1 MLFDWLQTQHPPLA
15 EDFPFSRPEPGEL
28 NRVSIE
34 KWKEMLEWVALRVN
48 DSGFPFQIANTVK
61 PANMGLLGY
70 IASCSAN
77 LGEAFLRLKQFD
89 TLIYAVNKMFI
100 EHRSGALALCWGK
113 EKFRPGHWA
122 DSLAVAVLLAY
133 SRQLTDIEINPLEV
147 RFINPTP
154 VNKEEFES
162 YFACPVVFG
171 AEQTEVLLEPEV
183 LLLPMRAP
191 DAVLQRILD
200 EQANRLLQQMR
211 QQERGLGRFVSV
223 LGESIAAGLPTLAE
237 VARRMN
243 TSERTL
249 QRQLKEKGTSFRDEL
264 EKARTEIARN
274 LLQEGELS
282 LVDIASYLAYGD
294 QAAFSNAFKRNT
306 GQTPARYRKSVDQ
319 KASSRL

>member
-1 MLFDWLQTQHPPLA
+1 MLFDWLQKEHSQLS
-15 EDFPFSRPEPGEL
+15 DSFPFSRPESGEL

-34 KWKEMLEWVALRVN
+34 QWKEMLEWVAQRVN
-48 DSGFPFQIANTVK
+48 DSGFPFQIASTVK

-89 TLIYAVNKMFI
+89 TLIYAVNQMYI

-133 SRQLTDIEINPLEV
+133 SRQLTDIAINPLEV
-147 RFINPTP
+147 RFINPVP
-154 VNKEEFES
+154 ANKDEFES
-162 YFACPVVFG
+162 YFSCPVVFD
-171 AEQTEVLLEPEV
+171 AEQTEVLLKPEV
-183 LLLPMRAP
+183 LMLPMRAP
-191 DAVLQRILD
+191 DAVLQKILD
-200 EQANRLLQQMR
+200 GQASKLLHQM
-211 QQERGLGRFVSV
+211 QQEESGVGRFVGV
-223 LGESIAAGLPTLAE
+223 LGESIAAGVPTLAE

-274 LLQEGELS
+274 LLREGELS

-306 GQTPARYRKSVDQ
+306 GQTPARYRKSLGQ
-319 KASSRL
+319 KG